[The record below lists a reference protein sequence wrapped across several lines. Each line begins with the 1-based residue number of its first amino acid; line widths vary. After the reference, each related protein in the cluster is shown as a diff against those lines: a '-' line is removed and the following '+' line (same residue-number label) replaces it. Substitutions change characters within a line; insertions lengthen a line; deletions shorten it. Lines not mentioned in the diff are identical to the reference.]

1 MALIHKKTLLFS
13 VLINEP
19 KPLLTSKCGF
29 YIKKRKMYLYQVI
42 AIERSSIKKVIH
54 IVPNL
59 ETIHS

>member
-1 MALIHKKTLLFS
+1 
-13 VLINEP
+13 
-19 KPLLTSKCGF
+19 
-29 YIKKRKMYLYQVI
+29 MYLYQVI